1 MYMVETKKIMIRGV
15 LCTLLGGTL
24 WGFSGTCSQLLLT
37 VYDVPVIYVTWVRML
52 ASGLMLLTLMCV
64 RDRKKLL
71 DMVRDRAT
79 IGGLL
84 LYSVL
89 GLFVGQVGYAMCI
102 EYTDAGTATVL
113 QSFGTVVLIAYTC
126 IRQRKAP
133 RKVEAIATVMALT
146 AVFLIA
152 TQGNPAVLVVP
163 AAGLAWGLLNGF
175 SSAFFAGYPRKL
187 LARWGSLPVMGLAML
202 AGGVYTFPFAQP
214 WNVSVHWDLLSVGA
228 LLSIIVLGTFVS
240 FTLFLQGVKDLGGV
254 KASLLGVV
262 EPVSATFFSW
272 ALMGSRFTVMD
283 LFGFALMIGMVVL
296 VTAVRPKEEAS
307 ESCDPAED
315 SCEPAVDS
323 DRELVPIPASP
334 NDSRE
339 AA

>member
-1 MYMVETKKIMIRGV
+1 MVETKKIMIRGV
-15 LCTLLGGTL
+15 FCTLLGGTL

-71 DMVRDRAT
+71 AMVRDRST

-89 GLFVGQVGYAMCI
+89 GLFIGQVGYAMCI

-133 RKVEAIATVMALT
+133 RKVETVATVMALT

-163 AAGLAWGLLNGF
+163 VAGLAWGLLNGF

-202 AGGVYTFPFAQP
+202 AGGIYTFPFAQP
-214 WNVSVHWDLLSVGA
+214 WNVSVHWDALSIGA

-254 KASLLGVV
+254 KASLLGIV

-272 ALMGSRFTVMD
+272 ALMGSRFTLMD
-283 LFGFALMIGMVVL
+283 LLGFALMIGMVVL
-296 VTAVRPKEEAS
+296 VTVARPKDAAS
-307 ESCDPAED
+307 EPCDESEEP
-315 SCEPAVDS
+315 CEPVLEPDQGCA
-323 DRELVPIPASP
+323 PIPVPP
-334 NDSRE
+334 NGHRE